1 MFAVLYL
8 TIMLALGD
16 VISRRFY
23 RFVNW
28 PHRFATSFLVGLV
41 ISSTFTYLAA
51 LMYARTVRPLFW
63 ANVLYFVLAAALI
76 YWLNWRAPHR
86 DSRVKLSSF
95 TKWDSLFF
103 GVFFLFAC
111 WLMFATLSFR
121 NGKFLLAFK
130 GWSDF
135 GANLSLV
142 QSFAL
147 GQNFPTTH
155 PFFPGEPI
163 HYHFMFWFQAANLS
177 YLGLNPVWS
186 VNVLSIVSL
195 CALLVIIMSCAELL
209 FDSRVVGRL
218 AGVLFLLSSSLY
230 YLPFLRTEN
239 LGTLTQRMDYLPS
252 GYPWRGENWGVLTIS
267 VLGYQRHLIS
277 GMGILL
283 VVIIFLIDKYRSRH
297 KEQSNLVSTELE
309 EIADKSPDN
318 HYVQRKVGIHRSF
331 LYASVFSGALI
342 GLLPFWNSP
351 AFVASVVILGCL
363 FLLFPYRVYIGALI
377 LVALVLGLPQVLMLR
392 TRPSGQALLHWGY
405 TLDHPTIFQV
415 LKYLGWSFGFKW
427 VLIAVALVFLK
438 DWHRR
443 LFLAFSSLLAV
454 VFLFQLSVDNFNNH
468 KLLNIW
474 TSFAGMYAG
483 FGLWRVAKIGI
494 AGVALSVVLVV
505 LTTLGGVIDLFPIH
519 NDTMLTVPYKNDRLT
534 TWLLDNTQSSDL
546 FLSQTLLS
554 HPILFS
560 GRRIF
565 LGNTL
570 FAWSA
575 GYAVGPRETAYRQM
589 FEERDPTKLIQ
600 LLKENNIAYVAIDNG
615 VRQSGAIKRLNEA
628 VYERTFER
636 VFEDNQ
642 KEYDAL
648 SIYKVSALKSASNST
663 TYSFRVSAF
672 VGGHGHGFGQF
683 ERPRGIAI
691 DQKGNFYV
699 TDSGNG
705 RVQKF
710 SSNGEFLGLVGES
723 GEFLE
728 PNGVAVDSTG
738 NLYVSDAGKHRLIK
752 FRSDGTFEQEWNGP
766 APGFF
771 GPRGATLGLHDE
783 VYVVDQGRS
792 RIVKL
797 RADGQSSQWG
807 SRGSGVGEFLE
818 PTAVAVFGE
827 TVYVADAQ
835 NGRIQVFDT
844 SGRFL
849 NKWDVPEWQKSIWQY
864 PDLIVD
870 QKTKR
875 LYASSTVTN
884 DVIVFDLSG
893 RRLLRLTATPPEAFD
908 GPSGIALADDQ
919 TLYVVNFNSDRISR
933 IRLQP

>member
-1 MFAVLYL
+1 MFAILYL
-8 TIMLALGD
+8 MIMLALGD
-16 VISRRFY
+16 LISRRFY
-23 RFVNW
+23 RFVSW
-28 PHRFATSFLVGLV
+28 PHRFATSFLVGLI
-41 ISSTFTYLAA
+41 ISSTFTYLGA
-51 LMYARTVRPLFW
+51 LIYARTVRPLFW
-63 ANVLYFVLAAALI
+63 ANVLYFMFAGTLI
-76 YWLNWRAPHR
+76 YWLNWRAPVR

-95 TKWDSLFF
+95 TKWDWLFF

-121 NGKFLLAFK
+121 DGKFLLAFK

-195 CALLVIIMSCAELL
+195 CALLVMIMTCAQLL

-230 YLPFLRTEN
+230 YLPFLRTETFR
-239 LGTLTQRMDYLPS
+239 TLIQRTDYLPS
-252 GYPWRGENWGVLTIS
+252 GYPWRGENWGVLTIG

-277 GMGILL
+277 GIGILL
-283 VVIIFLIDKYRSRH
+283 VVIIFLIDKYRSQEPA
-297 KEQSNLVSTELE
+297 KLASTERE
-309 EIADKSPDN
+309 DIPDN
-318 HYVQRKVGIHRSF
+318 HHLQQKVGIDRSV
-331 LYASVFSGALI
+331 LYASVFSGVLI

-351 AFVASVVILGCL
+351 AFVASIVILGCL
-363 FLLFPYRVYIGALI
+363 FLLFPNRIYIGALI
-377 LVALVLGLPQVLMLR
+377 LVALVLGFPQVLMLR
-392 TRPSGQALLHWGY
+392 TRPSGQAVLHWGY
-405 TLDHPTIFQV
+405 TLDHPTIFQL

-427 VLIAVALVFLK
+427 VLIAIALVFLK

-443 LFLAFSSLLAV
+443 LFLAVSSLLAV

-474 TSFAGMYAG
+474 TSFAAMYAG
-483 FGLWRVAKIGI
+483 FGLWRLAKIGS

-519 NDTMLTVPYKNDRLT
+519 NDAMMAVPYKNDRLT
-534 TWLLDNTQSSDL
+534 TWLLENTQSSDL
-546 FLSQTLLS
+546 FLSQNLLA

-560 GRRIF
+560 GRKVF

-570 FAWSA
+570 FAWTA
-575 GYAVGPRETAYRQM
+575 GYAVGPRETVYSQM

-615 VRQSGAIKRLNEA
+615 VRQSSGIKRLNEA

-642 KEYDAL
+642 KQYDAL
-648 SIYKVSALKSASNST
+648 SIYKVSALKPASNSP
-663 TYSFRVSAF
+663 TYSVKVSAF
-672 VGGHGHGFGQF
+672 VGGRGHEFGQF
-683 ERPRGIAI
+683 EGPRGIAI
-691 DQKGNFYV
+691 DQQGNFYV
-699 TDSGNG
+699 ADSGNG

-710 SSNGEFLGLVGES
+710 SSNGEFLGLVGEG
-723 GEFLE
+723 GEFRE
-728 PNGVAVDSTG
+728 PNGVAVDSAG
-738 NLYVSDAGKHRLIK
+738 SLYVSDAGKQRLIK
-752 FRSDGTFEQEWNGP
+752 FRSDGTFEEEWNGP
-766 APGFF
+766 TPGFF
-771 GPRGATLGLHDE
+771 GPRGATIGLHDE

-797 RADGQSSQWG
+797 SSDGQSLQWG
-807 SRGSGVGEFLE
+807 SRGSGDGEFLE
-818 PTAVAVFGE
+818 PTAVAVFDE

-835 NGRIQVFDT
+835 NGRIQVFNT
-844 SGRFL
+844 SGKFL
-849 NKWDVPEWQKSIWQY
+849 NKWNVPEWQKSIWQY

-893 RRLLRLTATPPEAFD
+893 QRLMRLTPTPREVFD
-908 GPSGIALADDQ
+908 GPTGIALANDR
-919 TLYVVNFNSDRISR
+919 TLYVVDSNSNRISR
-933 IRLQP
+933 IRLQQ